1 MGFVGTYVRN
11 LAAVACG
18 RQPAGPLM
26 FSWYATHRCGLNCIY
41 CCDGDGK
48 RFAEDRV
55 PELPTPEARGLIDRL
70 AAAADTLDVTG
81 GEPMLRPD
89 LEELLAHARARGMRT
104 VLNTKGLGLADRP
117 DLLRHT
123 DILVLSLDS
132 LEPARL
138 AGLIGRDEPTARRVL
153 DGLAFALDR
162 RAATRTALVLSV
174 VATPANLADLEA
186 VLAFARREGLG
197 FQISPEIVGTRPN
210 PALRSSQGYRALLH
224 RVRRAKADGA
234 AVLGVEAYLRGIRDF
249 AAFRCHPLL
258 MPVIRPDGRMY
269 YPCLESKNAQVN
281 LLDHAN
287 YGEAL
292 AEARRRFPG
301 PLACGDCCHI
311 FCHMALS
318 LLQRHPLQ
326 AARELRGWQ
335 RLVAGPDAAT
345 PPRDG
350 RQADRLVARK
360 PAYDAGN
367 TSGEVARNVAGNEAR
382 DEAWRA
388 AGSETGNGDGRGS
401 PPAPD
406 RPATSPS
413 AAGLGDPHPSRPAS
427 IHPGRSH

>member
-11 LAAVACG
+11 LAALACG

-26 FSWYATHRCGLNCIY
+26 FSWYATHRCGLNCVY

-55 PELPTPEARGLIDRL
+55 TELPTAEARSLLDRL

-89 LEELLAHARARGMRT
+89 LEDLLAHARARGMRT

-132 LEPARL
+132 LEPSRL

-153 DGLAFALDR
+153 EGLSFALDR
-162 RAATRTALVLSV
+162 RAATGTALVLSV
-174 VATPANLADLEA
+174 VATPANLPDLEA
-186 VLAFARREGLG
+186 VLAFAQREGLG
-197 FQISPEIVGTRPN
+197 FQISPEIVGTKPN
-210 PALRSSQGYRALLH
+210 PALRSDRRYRALLR
-224 RVRRAKADGA
+224 RVRHAKAEGA

-269 YPCLESKNAQVN
+269 YPCLESRNAQVN
-281 LLDHAN
+281 LLDHAT
-287 YGEAL
+287 YDDAL
-292 AEARRRFPG
+292 AEARRRFPT
-301 PLACGDCCHI
+301 PFACGDCCHI

-326 AARELRGWQ
+326 AARELRGWR
-335 RLVAGPDAAT
+335 RLVTGPTCAT
-345 PPRDG
+345 PPRDA
-350 RQADRLVARK
+350 RHADG
-360 PAYDAGN
+360 PDAGGTGN
-367 TSGEVARNVAGNEAR
+367 DARNTPGSEAR
-382 DEAWRA
+382 TVAENEDGGEA
-388 AGSETGNGDGRGS
+388 GRGS
-401 PPAPD
+401 
-406 RPATSPS
+406 RPATGQPASPP
-413 AAGLGDPHPSRPAS
+413 AAVDRDEPRPSRSAS
-427 IHPGRSH
+427 NHSGRPH